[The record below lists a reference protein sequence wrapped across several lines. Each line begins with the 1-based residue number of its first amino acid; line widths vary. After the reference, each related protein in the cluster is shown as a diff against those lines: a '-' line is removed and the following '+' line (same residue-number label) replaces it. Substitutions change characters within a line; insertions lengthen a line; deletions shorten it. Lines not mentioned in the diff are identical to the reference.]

1 MNIILIGPPGS
12 GKGTQAKK
20 ILADFSL
27 NYFSAGDI
35 LRDLSKENSA
45 LGQKVAR
52 TMKEGKLVSDKLM
65 AQIIEDFLAKNKG
78 GIVFDGYPRGL
89 GQAVFLEKSLKNRG
103 GINLVINLQVPKKVL
118 VKRLSSRVICR
129 NCGAVYNLVTNPP
142 KEEGVCDACG
152 GELYQRDD
160 ETQEAVEKRLA
171 VFRKQTKP
179 VIEFFEKKNS
189 LFNIDGHQSI
199 EKIYQIIKEKLIDI
213 GLKPIGA

>member
-213 GLKPIGA
+213 GLKTIGA